1 MKKTTYLILLLV
13 LFYPT
18 FLFSS
23 EKEAVFRRIKEISS
37 PEFILSYLK
46 DRQLFSIINV
56 ELRHPELQ
64 KVLSDLK
71 RAGINKLYFIEL
83 PSPDTG
89 KKTLPGAGKNFP
101 EVQKLLRK
109 ELGIEIEG
117 EDSGVI
123 LLPLYLINEIER
135 KRRIILLHELTHI
148 LKDAEAQLGKKE
160 FDYYQNLWRELD
172 NLKIDSSTGEEILT
186 PLEEE
191 FLEELVSTLGN
202 FILMRYLIGR
212 EFFSY
217 VHPYL
222 EVKIDN
228 FALRLKGELSLPE
241 KEMLFKLA
249 YFLSV
254 TSFAV
259 YDKPSIWEEKIK
271 EIFKSHLTPQRIDEI
286 MRKVF
291 IPLKTSLKE
300 DPYPN
305 LYLMRKWFFSP

>member
-109 ELGIEIEG
+109 ELGIEI
-117 EDSGVI
+117 
-123 LLPLYLINEIER
+123 
-135 KRRIILLHELTHI
+135 
-148 LKDAEAQLGKKE
+148 
-160 FDYYQNLWRELD
+160 
-172 NLKIDSSTGEEILT
+172 
-186 PLEEE
+186 
-191 FLEELVSTLGN
+191 
-202 FILMRYLIGR
+202 
-212 EFFSY
+212 
-217 VHPYL
+217 
-222 EVKIDN
+222 
-228 FALRLKGELSLPE
+228 
-241 KEMLFKLA
+241 
-249 YFLSV
+249 
-254 TSFAV
+254 
-259 YDKPSIWEEKIK
+259 
-271 EIFKSHLTPQRIDEI
+271 
-286 MRKVF
+286 
-291 IPLKTSLKE
+291 
-300 DPYPN
+300 
-305 LYLMRKWFFSP
+305 